1 MMHFMMRSL
10 FIWSPKCAL
19 SRQESVFEIKPK
31 ITYVTN
37 RRLYFP
43 PDAIKFWKSPHT
55 IASYTNVIMATIRPR
70 AGLLSVCLD
79 ISGKGFSK
87 FNPVTRNKQD

>member
-1 MMHFMMRSL
+1 MHFVMRSL

-43 PDAIKFWKSPHT
+43 PDAIKF
-55 IASYTNVIMATIRPR
+55 
-70 AGLLSVCLD
+70 
-79 ISGKGFSK
+79 
-87 FNPVTRNKQD
+87 